1 MIKLNLSLR
10 GSLIL
15 IFASIALILVMG
27 YSFLSAQYFMKGMD
41 TIIADHMVR
50 AATAAANNERHTDVS
65 DLDGYTVTREW
76 TDQPDSIVA
85 AAPKPPENANQLLK
99 VNLERTEEEID
110 QLVFYMATGTSKD
123 LFYVSFHISPDRV
136 SDLALRNGRN
146 SLVTLLVIGV
156 GTSLVLALM
165 VWWLMHRMAQPVTR
179 LGVWARGLDEKTLDE
194 RVPDFGFRDLN
205 DFADVVRS
213 SLISVKNGLDREQ
226 TFLRQAS
233 HELRTPI
240 SVIRSNV
247 QLLDKLKSV
256 QPQVQRDAREHAA
269 VDRIGRA
276 SLTMKDLTETLLW
289 LGREDQNELS
299 QSEVR
304 LDHLVE
310 NVISD
315 LSYLLDGKRVQLSVR
330 TSPCT
335 CRLSETA
342 ARIVLGNLI
351 RNAFQHTWEGQVN
364 ITQEGWTVDLENSY
378 TSLMETD
385 DDLGFGLGL
394 QLTEKLTRRLGW
406 RFDNIIRRDGRSVS
420 LFFKANPERS
430 ALFNDC

>member
-1 MIKLNLSLR
+1 MIKLNPSLR
-10 GSLIL
+10 GALIL
-15 IFASIALILVMG
+15 TFATIALILVMG

-50 AATAAANNERHTDVS
+50 AATTVANNKGHTEVS
-65 DLDGYTVTREW
+65 NLDGYTVTREW

-85 AAPKPPENANQLLK
+85 AVPTPPQHANRLQK
-99 VNLERTEEEID
+99 VHLERAEEKVD
-110 QLVFYMATGTSKD
+110 QLVFYMATGISKD
-123 LFYVSFHISPDRV
+123 LFYVSFHIAPDRV
-136 SDLALRNGRN
+136 SDLALRNGRD
-146 SLVTLLVIGV
+146 SLVTLLVIGL
-156 GTSLVLALM
+156 GTAMVLAMM

-179 LGVWARGLDEKTLDE
+179 LGIWARGLNEKTLDE

-205 DFADVVRS
+205 DFAELVRN

-247 QLLDKLKSV
+247 LLLGKLKSV
-256 QPQVQRDAREHAA
+256 QPEIQRDSREHAA
-269 VDRIGRA
+269 VDRIDRA
-276 SLTMKDLTETLLW
+276 SLTMKHLTETLLW
-289 LGREDQNELS
+289 LGREDRNELH

-310 NVISD
+310 NIISD

-335 CRLSETA
+335 CRLSEPA

-351 RNAFQHTWEGQVN
+351 RNAFQYTWEGQV
-364 ITQEGWTVDLENSY
+364 IIAQEGWIVALENSD
-378 TSLMETD
+378 TLLTETD
-385 DDLGFGLGL
+385 DDLGFGFGLGL
-394 QLTEKLTRRLGW
+394 QLTEKLTQRLGW

-420 LFFKANPERS
+420 LCFKANLEP
-430 ALFNDC
+430 

>member
-1 MIKLNLSLR
+1 MIKLNSSLR

-15 IFASIALILVMG
+15 TFATIALILVMG

-50 AATAAANNERHTDVS
+50 AATTVANDKGHDEVS

-76 TDQPDSIVA
+76 TDQPDSILA
-85 AAPKPPENANQLLK
+85 AVPTPPQNSNRLQK
-99 VNLERTEEEID
+99 VNLERTEEEVD

-123 LFYVSFHISPDRV
+123 LFYVSYHISPDRV
-136 SDLALRNGRN
+136 SDLALRNGRD
-146 SLVTLLVIGV
+146 SLVTLLVIGL
-156 GTSLVLALM
+156 GTAMVLALM

-179 LGVWARGLDEKTLDE
+179 LGIWARGLNEKTLDE
-194 RVPDFGFRDLN
+194 KVPDFGFRDLN
-205 DFADVVRS
+205 DFAEVVRS
-213 SLISVKNGLDREQ
+213 SLISVKDGLDREQ

-256 QPQVQRDAREHAA
+256 QPEVQRDSREPAA
-269 VDRIGRA
+269 VDRIDRA
-276 SLTMKDLTETLLW
+276 SLTMKHLTETLLW
-289 LGREDQNELS
+289 LGREDRNELP
-299 QSEVR
+299 QSKVR
-304 LDHLVE
+304 LDHLIE
-310 NVISD
+310 NIISD
-315 LSYLLDGKRVQLSVR
+315 LNYLLDGKSVQLSVH

-351 RNAFQHTWEGQVN
+351 RNAFQHTWEGQVT
-364 ITQEGWTVDLENSY
+364 IAQEGWIVDLENSN
-378 TSLMETD
+378 TSSMETD

-406 RFDNIIRRDGRSVS
+406 RFDNIILQHGRSIR
-420 LFFKANPERS
+420 LCFKANLETS
-430 ALFNDC
+430 EAVSDC